1 MDIDSIL
8 RRYAGIETP
17 SQRPTD
23 SSTGSMQCGRNMAD
37 VGPNERPWTD
47 LFDAVF
53 GKDGP
58 KTPAMMDL
66 FGTVRQKL
74 VEDPKNHT
82 AKQQEKERNGSK
94 IEALEHNPTPH
105 SSASQRM
112 DPNKKS
118 PNPKPKKYR
127 RWKPKEDGHKS
138 KESRFK
144 PWQ

>member
-1 MDIDSIL
+1 M
-8 RRYAGIETP
+8 
-17 SQRPTD
+17 
-23 SSTGSMQCGRNMAD
+23 
-37 VGPNERPWTD
+37 
-47 LFDAVF
+47 FDAVF

-74 VEDPKNHT
+74 VEDPKNQT

-118 PNPKPKKYR
+118 SNPKPKKHRRWKPKDVGPPPKKYR
-127 RWKPKEDGHKS
+127 RWKPKDV
-138 KESRFK
+138 ESRFK
-144 PWQ
+144 P